1 MGTYMV
7 RVGYRHIGV
16 KYSSITRG
24 RESGPL
30 EVLSNTD
37 TPGTTVAVIQPC
49 RMDYAIL
56 GWLSVLITS
65 SKLSTSPSPS
75 LLCVFFPV
83 LSSTPVSLSLNI
95 SNHGCVGRSYR

>member
-65 SKLSTSPSPS
+65 SKLYLSISISPLCLLSPVVIYPRQS
-75 LLCVFFPV
+75 FVEHF
-83 LSSTPVSLSLNI
+83 
-95 SNHGCVGRSYR
+95 